1 MKNIFRLFLFLIP
14 IFFTC
19 FIATA
24 EEFTQKKK
32 FRDWSIFSSKNGNCF
47 LASNAKT
54 TKSIVNSSEIMGRN
68 RVNSFV
74 YFFLNKTNNSY
85 SISYFSDFPLQNN
98 GYGVMRID
106 NKKEISLRMIGSEN
120 ANGIKNAESV
130 SLSESDVNLL
140 ISGTRITIIA
150 NALDNSTLV
159 DQFSLIGF
167 TKSLRYLSSRCI

>member
-1 MKNIFRLFLFLIP
+1 
-14 IFFTC
+14 
-19 FIATA
+19 
-24 EEFTQKKK
+24 
-32 FRDWSIFSSKNGNCF
+32 
-47 LASNAKT
+47 
-54 TKSIVNSSEIMGRN
+54 
-68 RVNSFV
+68 
-74 YFFLNKTNNSY
+74 
-85 SISYFSDFPLQNN
+85 
-98 GYGVMRID
+98 MRID

-120 ANGIKNAESV
+120 ANGIKNAQSV